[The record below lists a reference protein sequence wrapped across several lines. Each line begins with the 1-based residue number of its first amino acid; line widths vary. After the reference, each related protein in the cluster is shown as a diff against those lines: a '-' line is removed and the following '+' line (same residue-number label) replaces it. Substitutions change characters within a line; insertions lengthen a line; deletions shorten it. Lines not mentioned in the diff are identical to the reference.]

1 MSLDSWQC
9 RWEGLDSVDRMQEQ
23 SWGWEGL
30 TGMMAPY
37 RTQSMEWS
45 WLSLSVVSPRNF
57 LIYGSVGYI
66 YLWHTARDVSASW
79 QTSSETNDV
88 KPSEAKKPIYYRYF
102 YFCVHHSLTEES
114 RWDDFC
120 RMSFFNSVATKAH
133 SWWLWLQHEC
143 PRMLCAFTG
152 DGRDGVGGAVRPVT
166 WGCCTLCLSCSSLPF
181 PHSSLVL
188 LLFLSS
194 FGICFIIPPILFLEW
209 HITSITFFYSPLHFS

>member
-30 TGMMAPY
+30 TGMMVPY

-88 KPSEAKKPIYYRYF
+88 KPSEAKNQSITGI
-102 YFCVHHSLTEES
+102 SI
-114 RWDDFC
+114 
-120 RMSFFNSVATKAH
+120 SVCIIRLLKSQGGMT
-133 SWWLWLQHEC
+133 S
-143 PRMLCAFTG
+143 
-152 DGRDGVGGAVRPVT
+152 VG
-166 WGCCTLCLSCSSLPF
+166 CLSSTVSPQKLTLDDYDSSMSVQECSVPL
-181 PHSSLVL
+181 LVMAGMGL
-188 LLFLSS
+188 EVQCGRLHGVVVLFVFLAPLSPS
-194 FGICFIIPPILFLEW
+194 
-209 HITSITFFYSPLHFS
+209 HIHL